1 MGTDTRP
8 MAGLRFLVSVL
19 TALALGGSALRAQER
34 VIYSASGTGDV
45 APFVTASDPSGN
57 LYGADWFGGTG
68 YGSIFELSPSSS
80 GSWTETTLYTFT
92 GPPDGWEPMG
102 VVRDSAGNLYGT
114 TLYGGAYQNNDCVML
129 PAANRR
135 LNSPPSGA
143 RPEGGSSFHC
153 GSVFELSP
161 NGDGS
166 WSETTLYNFTGGR
179 DGATPQGGLVFDRE
193 GNLYGTTSNGGA
205 GQVGV
210 AFELSPVNGGWTETV
225 LHNFGG
231 SSDGAFPNGNLAI
244 DAAGNLYGTT
254 PSGNTGTTYQNGIVF
269 ELSSSGG
276 TWVETVLHKFGS
288 TKSDGL
294 VPYAG
299 VIVDAAGNVY
309 GTTSAG
315 GAGGGYCGGFGCGT
329 VYELTRIKN
338 GGWREVILYAF
349 AGTPDASSPDFP
361 VTFGAKGSLYGA
373 AGGGSATSCQLFG
386 PCGTVYKLA
395 SSGGRWHEKV
405 LHSFAGSPDGNQT
418 DSGVIFGP
426 GGHVFGGTTYGG
438 SALCTRGSN
447 GCGVVYE
454 VKP

>member
-1 MGTDTRP
+1 MT
-8 MAGLRFLVSVL
+8 GLTFLVCVVA
-19 TALALGGSALRAQER
+19 ALALGGSALRAQER

-45 APFVTASDPSGN
+45 APFVTAGDPSGN

-68 YGSIFELSPSSS
+68 YGSIFELSPSST

-92 GPPDGWEPMG
+92 GAPDGQEPLG
-102 VVRDSAGNLYGT
+102 VTRDSAGNLYGT
-114 TLYGGAYQNNDCVML
+114 TLYGGAYQGNDCALL
-129 PAANRR
+129 PSATRKSASLYAAEQND
-135 LNSPPSGA
+135 PT
-143 RPEGGSSFHC
+143 SFHC
-153 GSVFELSP
+153 GTVFELSP

-166 WSETTLYNFTGGR
+166 WTETILYNFTGGL
-179 DGATPQGGLVFDRE
+179 DGATPQGGLIFDKA
-193 GNLYGTTSNGGA
+193 GNLYGTASNGGD

-210 AFELSPVNGGWTETV
+210 AFELSPFNGGWTETV
-225 LHNFGG
+225 LHSFGG

-244 DAAGNLYGTT
+244 DKAGNLYGTA

-269 ELSSSGG
+269 ELSPSGG
-276 TWVETVLHKFGS
+276 TWVETVLHTFGS
-288 TKSDGL
+288 IKSDGL
-294 VPYAG
+294 VPFAG
-299 VIVDAAGNVY
+299 VILDAAGNVY

-329 VYELTRIKN
+329 VYELARTRN
-338 GGWREVILYAF
+338 GGWREIILYAF

-361 VTFGAKGSLYGA
+361 VTFGANRSLYGA
-373 AGGGSATSCQLFG
+373 AGGGSATGCQLFG

-395 SSGGRWHEKV
+395 SSGGVWHEKV

-426 GGHVFGGTTYGG
+426 GGHLFGGTEYGG
-438 SALCTRGSN
+438 SAACSKGSN

-454 VKP
+454 IRP